1 MRLKHLPFSSTAIA
15 SLLLI
20 GASGSAQA
28 AVYPAS
34 SSSGGPGVS
43 GCTGSANCTNE
54 SWGVDLNDNTGFSWS
69 VAGGAGG
76 GADLYVKVAVLSQT
90 RAMSLW
96 LNGSQISVI
105 TTTATESPRP
115 TGKEFGPFPVTLLAG
130 TNTVELRDTQGTT
143 EFDVHSLRVEP
154 TSAGDDEFEIGLW
167 RLMSRADRGTLTR
180 DDFTGQLVGADYSGA
195 DHQHWRLVGVGTNKY
210 RFVHEDT
217 GQCLVASSSTA
228 VLGSCSGTAAEW
240 TVDTLRARAV
250 DRPAVYR
257 LRSNVNNCAV
267 PNGSA
272 QPTLGTCNDSAR
284 WYLEPVGFGER
295 FASVEFDYHGLLLV
309 KPNTNVPGVTQGS
322 LPSSVVNAVQVAFE
336 DRVAYWLDLITDG
349 RVAWHGSSVVSSDP
363 ITSLTIAGGN
373 HLPAAINL
381 QADVQSFVPRGDYD
395 TVQVFFTPGNSV
407 TGGWGWGPGSTYT
420 SNYTMWTTVNGKNTV
435 DSQWLSTVNSEPME
449 VFIHE
454 PMHGLDGFYEE
465 QGIPLPDSPDGPLH
479 GSEWNRYK
487 KSGTPGRS
495 YLHWYRDYWLGT
507 VIASDD
513 TYRGYGPRAFA
524 KITPRDYA
532 LSSAV
537 EEYKIVQHTSGK
549 CFAPEGGALNPADN
563 TPLVLSSSCSTL
575 ASSFRVL
582 DSGLL
587 KHVPSGRCVHPD
599 QGTAYNNVGLILNG
613 YCGPEA
619 RLSFDVTSGGSLQNA
634 ETGRCVHPQGG
645 SATPAEGTDLIF
657 YDGCDEAR
665 LRFDFVLQ

>member
-1 MRLKHLPFSSTAIA
+1 MRLKHLPYTSTAIA

-20 GASGSAQA
+20 GAAGSAHA

-54 SWGVDLNDNTGFSWS
+54 SWGVDLNDNTGFAWS

-105 TTTATESPRP
+105 TTTATASPRP
-115 TGKEFGPFPVTLLAG
+115 SGNELGPFPVTLQAG
-130 TNTVELRDTQGTT
+130 TNTVELRDTQGTA
-143 EFDVHSLRVEP
+143 EFDVHSVRVEP

-180 DDFTGQLVGADYSGA
+180 DDFTGQLVGASYTGD

-217 GQCLVASSSTA
+217 GQCLVASSGAT

-240 TVDTLRARAV
+240 TVDTLRARTV
-250 DRPAVYR
+250 DRPALYR

-267 PNGSA
+267 PNGAA

-295 FASVEFDYHGLLLV
+295 IASVEFDFHGLLLV

-322 LPSSVVNAVQVAFE
+322 LSTSVVDAVQIAFE
-336 DRVAYWLDLITDG
+336 DRVAYWMDLITDG

-363 ITSLTIAGGN
+363 ITSLSTSVDDPN
-373 HLPAAINL
+373 HLPAAIHL
-381 QADVQSFVPRGDYD
+381 QPDVQSFVPRGEYD
-395 TVQVFFTPGNSV
+395 TVQVFFTPGDSKP
-407 TGGWGWGPGSTYT
+407 GGWGWGPGSSYY

-435 DSQWLSTVNSEPME
+435 ASDWLSTVNSEPAE

-454 PMHGLDGFYEE
+454 PIHGLDGFYEE
-465 QGIPLPDSPDGPLH
+465 RGIPLPEGLLDGGTAP
-479 GSEWNRYK
+479 NRYA
-487 KSGTPGRS
+487 SSLIPGRS
-495 YLHWYRDYWLGT
+495 WLHWYRDYWLGT

-513 TYRGYGPRAFA
+513 TYRGFGPRAFA
-524 KITPRDYA
+524 EITPRDYA
-532 LSSAV
+532 LSPAV
-537 EEYKIVQHTSGK
+537 DEYKIVQHTSGK
-549 CFAPEGGALNPADN
+549 CFVPQGGATMPAGD

-587 KHVPSGRCVHPD
+587 KHVPSGLCVHPD

-613 YCGPEA
+613 YCGPEV
-619 RLSFDVTSGGSLQNA
+619 RLSFDVTSGGSLQNS

-645 SATPAEGTDLIF
+645 SATPAEGTNLIF
-657 YDGCDEAR
+657 HDGCDEAR